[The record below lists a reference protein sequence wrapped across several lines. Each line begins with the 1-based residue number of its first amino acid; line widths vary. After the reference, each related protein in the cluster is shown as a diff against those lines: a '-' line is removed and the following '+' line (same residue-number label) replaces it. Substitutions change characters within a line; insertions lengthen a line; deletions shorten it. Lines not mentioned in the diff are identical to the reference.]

1 MELAINII
9 QIILLVILLVWSV
22 YMIITTIKDRKRAK
36 KLDEEFMRSIKL
48 QIEYTAKQIQQ
59 LEQEK
64 EIIEKS
70 LEKPAKRKAGRPKK
84 NKKEGE

>member
-1 MELAINII
+1 MELVINII
-9 QIILLVILLVWSV
+9 QIILLAVLIVWSV

-36 KLDEEFMRSIKL
+36 KLDEEFMRSINL

-64 EIIEKS
+64 RII
-70 LEKPAKRKAGRPKK
+70 EKPAKRKAGRPKK